1 MTVQYQVTFRSTS
14 CRPANRTTP
23 PPSYPVTITVPSGST
38 VLDVMQQ
45 AVGIDGQTQ
54 SAFKFS
60 ATNFGP
66 QLGFFIDAIGGTSA
80 INTGSS
86 GCYWQLLYRYLNN
99 PLTSSNVGASHFSIC
114 CAMDTPL
121 CGSIRHTERC
131 VRLIAENLNRSDLI
145 PCSY

>member
-1 MTVQYQVTFRSTS
+1 MCTSCLPRDVYVTVQYQVTFRSTS
-14 CRPANRTTP
+14 CRPANGTTP
-23 PPSYPVTITVPSGST
+23 PPSYPVTIAVPSGSM

-45 AVGIDGQTQ
+45 AVGIDGQTP

-60 ATNFGP
+60 ATYFGP
-66 QLGFFIDAIGGTSA
+66 QLGFFIDTIGGTSS

-114 CAMDTPL
+114 CN
-121 CGSIRHTERC
+121 GYSIVWQYT
-131 VRLIAENLNRSDLI
+131 A
-145 PCSY
+145 Y

>member
-1 MTVQYQVTFRSTS
+1 MCTSCLPSDIYVTVQYQVTFPSPAS
-14 CRPANRTTP
+14 CPIAKGATP
-23 PPSYPVTITVPSGST
+23 PPSYPVTIAVPSGST

-80 INTGSS
+80 INNGSS
-86 GCYWQLLYRYLNN
+86 GCYWELLYSYLNN

-114 CAMDTPL
+114 CN
-121 CGSIRHTERC
+121 GYSIVWQYT
-131 VRLIAENLNRSDLI
+131 A
-145 PCSY
+145 Y